1 MRCACTLVCSAE
13 WMATGHRGVGKK
25 YSAVQL
31 RKGQRVLVFVWRL
44 LGANGRKMRRKV
56 WPALWSG
63 TKRESKDVRL
73 NFFSLRT
80 KFYTLSWV
88 ICRYWSYCW
97 SYSSAI
103 FNRKLYVGL
112 SGIIF
117 TVGRNEGRKVLHRG
131 LHVKQLNDWH
141 IEYKHHRSTVEK
153 SLEEWKS
160 MPFLVVSNDF
170 IFNV

>member
-1 MRCACTLVCSAE
+1 MRNCWGGSRGMRCACTLVCSAE

-31 RKGQRVLVFVWRL
+31 RKGQHVLVFVWRL

-56 WPALWSG
+56 WSALWSG
-63 TKRESKDVRL
+63 MKRESKDVRL

-117 TVGRNEGRKVLHRG
+117 TVGRMRA
-131 LHVKQLNDWH
+131 
-141 IEYKHHRSTVEK
+141 EK
-153 SLEEWKS
+153 FYTEPS
-160 MPFLVVSNDF
+160 MWNS
-170 IFNV
+170 